1 MNSPAPVAATPRIT
15 LVAAVA
21 RNGVIG
27 QGGGLA
33 WSDPADLKHFRSLT
47 QGHAVLMGR
56 KTWDSLPAR
65 FRPLPGRRNLV
76 VSRQAG
82 LQLTGAEVHA
92 SLPLALAALAP
103 STQVYVIGGGEIYA
117 QALPLAH
124 ELVLTEVDA
133 ELPGDTLF
141 PRVDPARWQEVQ
153 RHEGPPPEAQGME
166 ARKQASVAARP
177 RFAFV
182 TYRRVEA

>member
-1 MNSPAPVAATPRIT
+1 MNSPATAAPLSSTPRIT

-21 RNGVIG
+21 RHGVIG
-27 QGGGLA
+27 RDGGLV
-33 WSDPADLKHFRSLT
+33 WSDPLDLKHFRALT

-82 LQLTGAEVHA
+82 LQLPGAEVQA
-92 SLPLALAALAP
+92 SLPRALAALAAAP
-103 STQVYVIGGGEIYA
+103 QVFVIGGGELYA
-117 QALPLAH
+117 QALPLAD

-133 ELPGDTLF
+133 DLPGDTVF
-141 PRVDPARWQEVQ
+141 PAIDPAVWQAVQ
-153 RHEGPPPEAQGME
+153 REP
-166 ARKQASVAARP
+166 ARNETGP

-182 TYRRVEA
+182 SYRRKAA

>member
-1 MNSPAPVAATPRIT
+1 MNSSASTAQAPHIT

-27 QGGGLA
+27 QSGGLV
-33 WSDPADLKHFRSLT
+33 WSSPADLKHFRTLT

-76 VSRQAG
+76 VSRRPG
-82 LQLTGAEVHA
+82 LQLPGAEVQA
-92 SLPLALAALAP
+92 SLPQALAALAAAP
-103 STQVYVIGGGEIYA
+103 RVFVIGGGELYA
-117 QALPLAH
+117 QALPLAD

-133 ELPGDTLF
+133 DLPGDTVF
-141 PRVDPARWQEVQ
+141 PPIDPAAWQTVQ
-153 RHEGPPPEAQGME
+153 REEAAGDE
-166 ARKQASVAARP
+166 RP

-182 TYRRVEA
+182 TYRRKAA

>member
-1 MNSPAPVAATPRIT
+1 MNSPAPAGAAPRIT

-27 QGGGLA
+27 QAGGLV

-82 LQLTGAEVHA
+82 LALPGAEVHA
-92 SLPLALAALAP
+92 SLPQALQALAGAP
-103 STQVYVIGGGEIYA
+103 QVFVIGGGELYA

-124 ELVLTEVDA
+124 ALVLTEVDA
-133 ELPGDTLF
+133 ELSGDTVF
-141 PRVDPARWQEVQ
+141 PPIDPALWKPVQRVDGPA
-153 RHEGPPPEAQGME
+153 EA
-166 ARKQASVAARP
+166 SP

-182 TYRRVEA
+182 SYGRAGA

>member
-1 MNSPAPVAATPRIT
+1 M
-15 LVAAVA
+15 A

-27 QGGGLA
+27 QAGGLV
-33 WSDPADLKHFRSLT
+33 WSDPADLKHFRHLT

-82 LQLTGAEVHA
+82 LQLPGAEVHA
-92 SLPLALAALAP
+92 SLPLALTALAEAP
-103 STQVYVIGGGEIYA
+103 RVFVIGGGELYA

-133 ELPGDTLF
+133 DLPGDTVF
-141 PRVDPARWQEVQ
+141 PRVDPALWHAVQ
-153 RHEGPPPEAQGME
+153 RKEAQ
-166 ARKQASVAARP
+166 AAETGTDRP

-182 TYRRVEA
+182 TYRRAAA

>member
-1 MNSPAPVAATPRIT
+1 MPAPTTDHTPAPPRIT

-27 QGGGLA
+27 RGGTLV

-82 LQLTGAEVHA
+82 LQLPGAEVHA
-92 SLPLALAALAP
+92 SLPQALAALAAP
-103 STQVYVIGGGEIYA
+103 ATPGGVPQVFVIGGGELYA
-117 QALPLAH
+117 LALPLAE

-133 ELPGDTLF
+133 DFAGDTVF
-141 PRVDPARWQEVQ
+141 PRLDPALWQAVQ
-153 RHEGPPPEAQGME
+153 REPGPPGAGPA
-166 ARKQASVAARP
+166 
-177 RFAFV
+177 FAFV
-182 TYRRVEA
+182 RYRRSAD